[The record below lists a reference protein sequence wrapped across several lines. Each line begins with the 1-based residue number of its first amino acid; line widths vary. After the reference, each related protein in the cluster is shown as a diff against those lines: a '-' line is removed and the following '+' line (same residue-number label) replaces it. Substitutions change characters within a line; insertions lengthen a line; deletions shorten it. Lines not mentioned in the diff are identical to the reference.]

1 MISDHDIPTDCPS
14 DQIFHLDNGV
24 PVRTGM
30 LISEEKE
37 ISGLQGF
44 ADKIGVLPKDH
55 IAKILGDK
63 ARKAG
68 RKLFDTSWIKNQGR
82 RGSCCAYACAALLE
96 KTRFIRGQER
106 VKLGPEYLYAN
117 INGGRDQ
124 GAQLKHGIKETETG
138 GIPRSELVPYE
149 SYLIRQQKPEA
160 KADALRF
167 RILQDEYFGIYSE
180 EEMATALAL
189 NWIVLVAV
197 HVTNAWM
204 KLDSNGVVLASD
216 GMGNHAIHCDDVRIS
231 SSGEYQFDH
240 AGSWAVS
247 YGQHG
252 RGWTTWKR
260 HYKTTVRYHQFVA
273 VRSTI
278 DDPNGIQLPKK
289 A

>member
-1 MISDHDIPTDCPS
+1 MISDHDIPSDCPS

-37 ISGLQGF
+37 IPGLMGF
-44 ADKIGVLPKDH
+44 ADKIGVMSKDE
-55 IAKILGDK
+55 IAKLINEPK
-63 ARKAG
+63 RKAG

-82 RGSCCAYACAALLE
+82 RGSCAAYAGAAVLE
-96 KTRFIRGQER
+96 KTRFNRGQER
-106 VKLGPEYLYAN
+106 VKLGPEFTYAQV
-117 INGGRDQ
+117 NGGRDQ
-124 GAQLKHGIKETETG
+124 GSQLKHVIQSLENAGC
-138 GIPRSELVPYE
+138 PPSEYVKYE
-149 SYLIRQQKPEA
+149 SYRKAEQTPEGIA
-160 KADALRF
+160 NAGRF
-167 RILQDEYFGIYSE
+167 RLLKDEYFGIYSE
-180 EEMATALAL
+180 EELATALAL
-189 NWIVLVAV
+189 GWVCFVAC
-197 HVTNAWM
+197 HVTNSWM
-204 KLDSNGVVLASD
+204 KLDSNGVVSPSD
-216 GMGNHAIHCDDVRIS
+216 GMGNHAIHCDDVRIVN
-231 SSGEYQFDH
+231 GEYQFDH

-278 DDPNGIQLPKK
+278 DDPNGLQLPKK